1 MNNICREIITPS
13 ERLKKYNYCFA
24 LIIIIFII
32 LFILDIN
39 YFHLDKSYFNLFMSF
54 VLLEIIITKY
64 YHFVK
69 ILSFMILLSLMNIII
84 YLGLC
89 FQNNSSLLK
98 NNILLLLFIII
109 SIFIY
114 CITIFALYES
124 YKEMKAI
131 FIEEYENSKSVSESG
146 VELKDKSDDNNK

>member
-13 ERLKKYNYCFA
+13 ERLKRYNYCFV

-84 YLGLC
+84 YLGLF

-98 NNILLLLFIII
+98 NNILLFLFIII

-114 CITIFALYES
+114 CLTIFALYES

-146 VELKDKSDDNNK
+146 VELKDKSDENDK

>member
-13 ERLKKYNYCFA
+13 ERLKRYNYCFL

-114 CITIFALYES
+114 CITIFVLYES

-131 FIEEYENSKSVSESG
+131 FIEEYENSKSVSESW
-146 VELKDKSDDNNK
+146 VELKDKNDDNDK